1 MRFNYKTEFR
11 YFDFDIPALPNGFVD
26 MSWHNDVSPKFE
38 RKYNE
43 TDYVTLWVDYADEN
57 RRECGG
63 RQFNLT
69 LQPNDGENNEDI
81 IYLLETDS
89 WDEMLNKVN
98 ELFNEAKQ

>member
-1 MRFNYKTEFR
+1 MRNDYKTEFR
-11 YFDFDIPALPNGFVD
+11 YFDFDIPTLPIGFD
-26 MSWHNDVSPKFE
+26 DCSWKNNICPSFE

-43 TDYVTLWVDYADEN
+43 TEYVTLWVDYANPE

-63 RQFNLT
+63 KQFALT
-69 LQPNDGENNEDI
+69 ILKDDCLCQDV

-89 WDEMLNKVN
+89 WDEVLNKVN